1 MIGSRVAPE
10 PCDISSYLDWVLK
23 MMVSSPAINIF
34 RYMNLVLG
42 DSATME
48 LNLTEIILE
57 IFKQKGMDV
66 ILRMKF
72 CNVILCCSFLILSYL
87 FMQITYAGLNVLI
100 QKN

>member
-48 LNLTEIILE
+48 LNLTEIILD
-57 IFKQKGMDV
+57 IFKQKGHGRHSTHEVQQRNTMLQFLD
-66 ILRMKF
+66 LELSF
-72 CNVILCCSFLILSYL
+72 HANHLCWS
-87 FMQITYAGLNVLI
+87 
-100 QKN
+100 